1 MIARK
6 DKNADRKARH
16 ERVREK
22 VYGTLVKPRLN
33 VYRSTKYIY
42 AQIIDDVNGNTLV
55 SASSLNMR
63 DALKGKNKVKSA
75 EEVGK
80 EVAKKALEA
89 GISEVVFDRGGYI
102 YTGRVQAVAEGA
114 RKNGL
119 KF

>member
-1 MIARK
+1 MIIRK

-22 VYGTLVKPRLN
+22 VFGTKAKPRLN

-42 AQIIDDVNGNTLV
+42 AQVIDDVNGNTLV
-55 SASSLNMR
+55 SSSSLALAE
-63 DALKGKNKVKSA
+63 ALKGKKKKEAA

-80 EVAKKALEA
+80 EIAKKALEA
-89 GISEVVFDRGGYI
+89 GITEVIFDRGGYI

-114 RKNGL
+114 RKGGL